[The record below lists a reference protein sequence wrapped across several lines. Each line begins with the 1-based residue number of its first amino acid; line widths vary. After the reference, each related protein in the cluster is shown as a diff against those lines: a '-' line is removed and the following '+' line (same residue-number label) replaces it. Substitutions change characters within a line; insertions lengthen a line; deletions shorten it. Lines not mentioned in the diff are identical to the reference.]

1 MTLRRPVL
9 FATLAFAVSRL
20 ALVLLAP
27 EGTRFI
33 SEEMYVGASAV
44 MIREAPLAWP
54 YWAWMYTPYEGG
66 SLWTMVLTAMA
77 QLLVGENSLAL
88 KLPPIALG
96 CFTIATVTTLL
107 GKLGGARAAW
117 VGAVLMLVSP
127 LNIQVQELYNEG
139 NHVDALGW
147 AFLCVLVFWWLAD
160 RVPKIGTLLAV
171 GLLMGTSLGFSYQVL
186 PWVLS
191 ALMAWLLSRPRTS
204 IPGLI
209 KEGAILGVGLLLAVS
224 PHLIA
229 RWAVHEGL
237 WGIYGTGTADA
248 IRARFWEVPLLSL
261 DAIWTIP
268 FRAENQEAALP
279 LSHGWMWPVRLIVG
293 GTMVSLAALRRHE
306 FLECLR
312 GLVPTEPMRAS
323 RKAAFGAPLLLLF
336 WLTYSTAVQGNLEIF
351 AWYHYPLYPMF
362 VIAAALLAAEL
373 SPKKAAILGLL
384 WLPLLIGHVR
394 GTAFIL
400 QIDGPQLAHF
410 SRGYSENH
418 FGRFF
423 LYNMRPWVGG
433 PDVALGR
440 ISHHPPPRRHLLVEM
455 LGRSLGGTEVAGVA
469 DTIQHWE
476 RLSFFS
482 GLVEGDGTVL
492 LEKPGASHLWPGVA
506 LPRAQ
511 PPAGDRCA
519 LLGRARGQGAR
530 GEPLS
535 GRAEILPESTA
546 WHAFGDGSFR
556 GYRADKDV
564 VAWRWKHE
572 ESPYP
577 KLASAAPKDPELRRP
592 WFRGFGYSL
601 GLGGAIVQH
610 RDIAALV
617 GPDERAWLAEGIGL
631 ARGPRGPGQLERVIE
646 GVFGAEALPALQ
658 RGRDAFQRGQQTC
671 DVFGAQP

>member
-1 MTLRRPVL
+1 MNLRRPVL
-9 FATLAFAVSRL
+9 VSTLLFAVTRL
-20 ALVLLAP
+20 ALVIVAP

-66 SLWTMVLTAMA
+66 SIWTMFLTALS

-96 CFTIATVTTLL
+96 CFTVATITTFLL
-107 GKLGGARAAW
+107 RTSGERAAW
-117 VGAVLMLVSP
+117 VGALLLLVSP

-147 AFLCVLVFWWLAD
+147 AFACMLAMWWLAD
-160 RVPKIGTLLAV
+160 RVPKVGALFVV
-171 GLLMGTSLGFSYQVL
+171 GLLLGTSLGFSYQVL

-191 ALMAWLLSRPRTS
+191 ALTAWMLSRPRTS
-204 IPGLI
+204 IPGLLR
-209 KEGAILGVGLLLAVS
+209 EGAILAAGLLLAVS
-224 PHLIA
+224 PHLFA

-248 IRARFWEVPLLSL
+248 IRARFWEVPLLSI
-261 DAIWTIP
+261 DAIWTLP
-268 FRAENQEAALP
+268 FRAENQEGSPP
-279 LSHGWMWPVRLIVG
+279 LGHGWLWPVRIIVAG
-293 GTMVSLAALRRHE
+293 SVLTLAALRRHE
-306 FLECLR
+306 FVECLR
-312 GLVPTEPMRAS
+312 GLVPAESHRAS
-323 RKAAFGAPLLLLF
+323 RRAAFGAPLVLGF
-336 WLTYSTAVQGNLEIF
+336 WLAYSTAVQGNLEIF
-351 AWYHYPLYPMF
+351 AWYHYPLYCMF
-362 VIAAALLAAEL
+362 AIAAALLAAEL
-373 SPKKAAILGLL
+373 SPRLAVVLGLV
-384 WLPLLIGHVR
+384 WLPLLAGHVG

-400 QIDGPQLAHF
+400 EVRGPQLAHL

-433 PDVALGR
+433 PEVALGR
-440 ISHHPPPRRHLLVEM
+440 ISHHPPPSRHLLVEM
-455 LGRSLGGTEVAGVA
+455 LGRSLGGQEVAGLA

-482 GLVEGDGTVL
+482 GLVEGDGAVL
-492 LEKPGASHLWPGVA
+492 LEKPGASHRWPGDA
-506 LPRAQ
+506 LPGVRTR
-511 PPAGDRCA
+511 AGDRCA
-519 LLGRARGQGAR
+519 LLGRARGQGGR

-535 GRAEILPESTA
+535 GRPGILPASTG
-546 WHAFGDGSFR
+546 WHAFGQGTAL

-564 VAWRWKHE
+564 VAWRWKRE

-577 KLASAAPKDPELRRP
+577 KLVAAAPEPAARRRP
-592 WFRGFGYSL
+592 FFRGFGYSL

-610 RDIAALV
+610 RDVAALV
-617 GPDERAWLAEGIGL
+617 GAEERGWIVEGIGL
-631 ARGPRGPGQLERVIE
+631 ARGPRGVGQLERVIE

-658 RGRDAFQRGQQTC
+658 RGRDAFERGQDTC
-671 DVFGAQP
+671 DVFGPLP